1 MNETAVTTRLAHV
14 RWIGGGSGAGKST
27 VAARL
32 AERHGLPLYNAE
44 QFSRHHERLEPA
56 GAPLL
61 TAFAAMDMDERW
73 VTRPPDVMLRT
84 FHGFRGEGFAVVL
97 EDLLALPAGEPVIAE
112 GFNLLPSQVGP
123 LLSDGRRAVWLL
135 PTPEFRRAA
144 FEARGSLW
152 TIPNRTTDPERA
164 LANLLERDALFTEE
178 LRRQAAVAGLHTIEV
193 DGTLSLEQTV
203 DAVADALELP
213 AR

>member
-1 MNETAVTTRLAHV
+1 
-14 RWIGGGSGAGKST
+14 

-32 AERHGLPLYNAE
+32 AERHGLRVYDAE
-44 QFSRHHERLEPA
+44 QFSRHHERLDPTD
-56 GAPLL
+56 APLAR
-61 TAFAAMDMDERW
+61 AFAAMDMDERW

-84 FHGFRGEGFAVVL
+84 FHGFQGEGFPVVL
-97 EDLLALPAGEPVIAE
+97 EDLLALPAGKTVIAE
-112 GFNLLPSQVGP
+112 GFSLLPWQVAP
-123 LLSDGRRAVWLL
+123 LLSGGRRAVWLL

-152 TIPNRTTDPERA
+152 TIANRTSDPDRA

-178 LRRQAAVAGLHTIEV
+178 VRRQAAVACLHTIEV

-203 DAVADALELP
+203 DAVADVLELP